1 MGVLAARLARAK
13 NGSSMTAV
21 ENLILTD

>member
-1 MGVLAARLARAK
+1 MGVLAARLTRAK

>member
-13 NGSSMTAV
+13 NGSRMAAV
-21 ENLILTD
+21 ENFILTD